1 MKFTELNLHPD
12 LQKAIDEAGFTDCFP
27 VQEQTFQRTLQGKDV
42 TVQSQTGTGKT
53 AAFLITIYQHLSM
66 NPKFQGKKALIIV
79 PTRELA
85 TQIENDAAVIGK
97 YLPFKIASFFG
108 GIGYGKQEAQ
118 LREGVDILIGTPG
131 RLIDF
136 SRQKKINLGD
146 IGILVID
153 EADRLFDMGFLPDL
167 RKLLRKMVDAEERLT
182 MLLSAT
188 LSLRVSTLSWEY
200 MNGPDEIQIDPEQ
213 VTVDKITQTLYHVS
227 SSEKMPLLLGILKK
241 YQPKNAIIFTNTK
254 HAAEEISKRL
264 ELNDF
269 KSQFLMGDLP
279 QKKRLRI
286 IDDMKAGNISF
297 LVATDVAARGLHVED
312 LDMVVN
318 YDVPEDAENYVH
330 RIGRTARVG
339 KTGKA
344 FTMAC
349 ERFVFGLEAI
359 EKYIGMK
366 IPVDTIEEGLL
377 IPDKSAGMK
386 IYTERWGRNDRREGR
401 EGRGD
406 RREGRGR
413 PGDRRHGRPEKP
425 RFPRE
430 TPLEGVGSQPGSL
443 GSPSSPGSPNSPGSP
458 SAPGRPPKPHQDRPR
473 PEGRKEGRPDRE
485 RFEGRPE
492 RRGPRKP
499 KGVKLTQ
506 EERITLY
513 KEKYGE
519 NFQAQEE
526 KRRHG
531 KRPQTER
538 PKQPEARP
546 EAAAAEK
553 KPSLIKKILGF
564 FTGKSS

>member
-27 VQEQTFQRTLQGKDV
+27 VQEQTFRRTLQGKDV

-53 AAFLITIYQHLSM
+53 AAFLITIYQHLST
-66 NPKFQGKKALIIV
+66 NPKFKGKKALIIV

-85 TQIENDAAVIGK
+85 TQIEDDASVIGK
-97 YLPFKIASFFG
+97 YMPFKIGSFFG
-108 GIGYGKQEAQ
+108 GIGYGKQEAL

-136 SRQKKINLGD
+136 SRQKKINLSD
-146 IGILVID
+146 VGILIID

-167 RKLLRKMVDAEERLT
+167 RKLLRKMVPAEERLT

-213 VTVDKITQTLYHVS
+213 VTVDTITQGLYHVA
-227 SSEKMPLLLGILKK
+227 SSEKMSLLLGIFRKF
-241 YQPKNAIIFTNTK
+241 QPKNAIVFTNTK
-254 HAAEEISKRL
+254 HAAEEVSKRL
-264 ELNDF
+264 ELNGF
-269 KSQFLMGDLP
+269 KSQYLMGDLP

-344 FTMAC
+344 LTMAC

-366 IPVDTIEEGLL
+366 IPVETIEEGLL
-377 IPDKSAGMK
+377 VEDKSAGMK
-386 IYTERWGRNDRREGR
+386 IHSEHW
-401 EGRGD
+401 GRGD
-406 RREGRGR
+406 RRDRGERREGRGR
-413 PGDRRHGRPEKP
+413 PGERRHPRPERPRFQRETPAQPVGTDSPSPQARPQKRPDRFRDEQRRDGRPE
-425 RFPRE
+425 
-430 TPLEGVGSQPGSL
+430 
-443 GSPSSPGSPNSPGSP
+443 
-458 SAPGRPPKPHQDRPR
+458 
-473 PEGRKEGRPDRE
+473 RE

-492 RRGPRKP
+492 RRGPRK
-499 KGVKLTQ
+499 GVKLTQ
-506 EERITLY
+506 EERLALY

-519 NFQAQEE
+519 NFQASDE
-526 KRRHG
+526 KRRKG
-531 KRPQTER
+531 KRPETVKPTEKKAE
-538 PKQPEARP
+538 PK
-546 EAAAAEK
+546 AAE

-564 FTGKSS
+564 FTGKTS